1 MKSYAMLIFLLIVLS
16 IHSLVNFYIFIRG
29 WHGLELFPGVRY
41 YYLGLFIFFFASYIV
56 ARISERFGHSLITE
70 ILNWS
75 GSFWFAAMLY
85 FFLII
90 LLLDIIRASN
100 HFLHFLPAAWYTDY
114 TKTKFITLLCASG
127 IVLLVIVYGFINAS
141 VVRIKTLDMT
151 VNKSAGTQK
160 QLNIVLLSDL
170 HLGTIIGPNKLTR
183 IVSKINALKPDIVL
197 LAGDVVDENI
207 KPVIKKNLGKLL
219 ENIVSKY
226 GTWAITGNH
235 EFIGG
240 VEPAVE
246 YLEKHKVMFLRDTAI
261 LIDSSFWLVGRNDKD
276 MPRFTGKNR
285 KNLDSI
291 MTNVDKSFPVILM
304 DHQPFH
310 LEEAARNGVDIQ
322 FSGHTHNGQMFPFN
336 YITHAIYKPDWGYRK
351 ISDTQYY
358 VSCGVGTWG
367 PPVRIGNHP
376 EIVNVRVAFK

>member
-1 MKSYAMLIFLLIVLS
+1 MKNFSMLIFFLIVLG

-29 WHGLELFPGVRY
+29 WQGLELFSGIRY
-41 YYLGLFIFFFASYIV
+41 YYLAIYIFFFLAYLI
-56 ARISERFGHSLITE
+56 ARFAERYGHNIITE
-70 ILNWS
+70 IFNWS

-90 LLLDIIRASN
+90 LLIDIVRASN
-100 HFLHFLPAAWYTDY
+100 HFLHFLPAGLYVDY
-114 TKTKFITLLCASG
+114 AKTKFITLICASG
-127 IVLLVIVYGFINAS
+127 VVILLIVYGFINAS
-141 VVRIKTLDMT
+141 IVRIKTLDMT
-151 VNKSAGTQK
+151 VNKTVNNHK

-183 IVSKINALKPDIVL
+183 IVNKINALNPDIVL
-197 LAGDVVDENI
+197 FAGDVVDENI
-207 KPVIKKNLGKLL
+207 KPVIKKNMGKLL

-226 GTWAITGNH
+226 GTYAITGNH

-240 VEPAVE
+240 VGPAVE
-246 YLEKHKVMFLRDTAI
+246 YLEQHKVKYLRDTAM

-285 KNLDSI
+285 KGLDSI
-291 MTNVDKSFPVILM
+291 MAQVDKSYPVILM

-336 YITHAIYKPDWGYRK
+336 YITQAIYHPDWGYRQ
-351 ISDTQYY
+351 IDNTQYY

-376 EIVNVRVAFK
+376 EIVNIKVAFK

>member
-1 MKSYAMLIFLLIVLS
+1 MKSYAMLIFLLIVLG

-29 WHGLELFPGVRY
+29 WHGLELYPSLRPY
-41 YYLGLFIFFFASYIV
+41 YIGFFIFFFVSYIV
-56 ARISERFGHSLITE
+56 ARIMERFGHTLITE
-70 ILNWS
+70 IFNWS

-90 LLLDIIRASN
+90 LLIDLVRASN
-100 HFLHFLPAAWYTDY
+100 HFLHYLPADWFVNYA
-114 TKTKFITLLCASG
+114 KTKFILLANVSG
-127 IVLLVIVYGFINAS
+127 FVILLIVYGFINAS
-141 VVRIKTLDMT
+141 VVRIKTLDIS
-151 VNKSAGTQK
+151 VNKSVTNHK
-160 QLNIVLLSDL
+160 QLNIVLLSDI

-183 IVSKINALKPDIVL
+183 IVSKINALNPDIVL
-197 LAGDVVDENI
+197 FAGDVVDENI

-226 GTWAITGNH
+226 GTYAITGNH

-240 VEPAVE
+240 VGPAVE
-246 YLEKHKVMFLRDTAI
+246 YLEKHKVKFLRDTAL
-261 LIDSSFWLVGRNDKD
+261 LIDNSFWLVGRNDKD

-285 KNLDSI
+285 KSLESI
-291 MTNVDKSFPVILM
+291 LADVDKTHPVILM

-322 FSGHTHNGQMFPFN
+322 FSGHTHDGQLFPLN
-336 YITHAIYKPDWGYRK
+336 YITRAIYHPDWGYRK
-351 ISDTQYY
+351 IDNTQYY

-367 PPVRIGNHP
+367 PPVRIGNYP
-376 EIVNVRVAFK
+376 EIVNVEVTFK